1 MARGA
6 AWNVLFRAAD
16 RGIGLVSTVILA
28 RLLIPAD
35 FGLVALATA
44 LIGLLTLLGDFG
56 FDLALIQHPNAQ
68 RRHFDT
74 VWTFNVAFGLAT
86 AAVLLLLADA
96 VARFYNEPRLVPV
109 MYGLAAARAIS
120 CFENIGL
127 IAFRKDMAFD
137 QDFKFS
143 LYKRLATTFLATL
156 PLAFWWRN
164 YWALV
169 GGMIAGSCFGLALS
183 YLLHPYRP
191 RISLGAMRELFGF
204 SKWLQLTN
212 ILGFVSGRAADF
224 IVARI
229 AGASALGLFTIAKE
243 ISNLPSAELAAPI
256 HRGVFP
262 GYAKIA
268 ADRALLKRAYL
279 RVTSVLV
286 LIIVPA
292 GIGLSLIAEPAVLVF
307 FGEKWT
313 AMVPLIE
320 ILSVNGVL
328 GISLTTAAYVYLALG
343 TPRHTAT
350 LVGVY
355 ASVSIGM
362 MVWLV
367 PMSGIKGAALA
378 VLVGTIA
385 TMPLNFRLLS
395 NAIGVTLLDLS
406 ATVWRPVFAMLVMV
420 GAVLT
425 TKYYIGPAHT
435 FQDNLVSL
443 MMIGCIG
450 AAVYCATVMLLWQL
464 ASRPNSAEAFV
475 LERLKRLIAATRSRI
490 RTWLSQ

>member
-6 AWNVLFRAAD
+6 AWNVLFRTAD

-35 FGLVALATA
+35 FGLVALATS

-96 VARFYNEPRLVPV
+96 AARFYNDPRLVPV
-109 MYGLAAARAIS
+109 MFGLAAARAIS

-127 IAFRKDMAFD
+127 VAFRKDMAFD

-143 LYKRLATTFLATL
+143 LYKRLATTFLATI
-156 PLAFWWRN
+156 PLAFLLRN

-169 GGMIAGSCFGLALS
+169 GGLIAGSCIGLALS

-191 RISLGAMRELFGF
+191 RLTLSAMRELLGY
-204 SKWLQLTN
+204 SKWLQLAN
-212 ILGFVSGRAADF
+212 IVTFASGRAADF
-224 IVARI
+224 IVGRI

-279 RVTSVLV
+279 RVTSILLLV
-286 LIIVPA
+286 IVPA
-292 GIGLSLIAEPAVLVF
+292 GIGLSLVAEPAVLVF

-328 GISLTTAAYVYLALG
+328 GISLSTAAYVYLALG
-343 TPRHTAT
+343 TPRHTT
-350 LVGVY
+350 MLVGVY
-355 ASVSIGM
+355 AGVSISM

-367 PMSGIKGAALA
+367 PMSGIKGAATA
-378 VLVGTIA
+378 VIVATVA

-395 NAIGVTLLDLS
+395 NAVGVTMLDLS
-406 ATVWRPVFAMLVMV
+406 EIVWRPLFATLVMA
-420 GAVLT
+420 GGVLT
-425 TKYYIGPAHT
+425 AKYYIGPAHT
-435 FQDNLVSL
+435 IQGNFVSL
-443 MMIGCIG
+443 VTMGFIG
-450 AAVYCATVMLLWQL
+450 AAVYCGTVLLLWRL

-475 LERLKRLIAATRSRI
+475 LERLKGLIAVTRSRVS
-490 RTWLSQ
+490 TWLSK

>member
-6 AWNVLFRAAD
+6 AWNVLFRVAD
-16 RGIGLVSTVILA
+16 RGIGLVSTIILA

-35 FGLVALATA
+35 FGLVALATS

-86 AAVLLLLADA
+86 AVVLLLLADA
-96 VARFYNEPRLVPV
+96 AASFYNEPRLVPV
-109 MYGLAAARAIS
+109 MFGLAAARAIS
-120 CFENIGL
+120 CFENIGP
-127 IAFRKDMAFD
+127 IVFRKDMAFD

-143 LYKRLATTFLATL
+143 FYKRVATTFLATV
-156 PLAFWWRN
+156 PLAFLLRN

-169 GGMIAGSCFGLALS
+169 GGMIAGSCMGLALS
-183 YLLHPYRP
+183 YSLHPYRP
-191 RISLGAMRELFGF
+191 RISLSAMRELLGF
-204 SKWLQLTN
+204 SKWLQLAH
-212 ILGFVSGRAADF
+212 ILSFASGRAADF
-224 IVARI
+224 IVGRI
-229 AGASALGLFTIAKE
+229 AGASALGLLTIAKE

-268 ADRALLKRAYL
+268 ADRSLLKRAYL

-286 LIIVPA
+286 LIVVPA
-292 GIGLSLIAEPAVLVF
+292 GIGLSLVAELAVLVF

-313 AMVPLIE
+313 DMVPLIE

-328 GISLTTAAYVYLALG
+328 GISLSTAAYVFLALG
-343 TPRHTAT
+343 TPRHTT
-350 LVGVY
+350 MLVGVY
-355 ASVSIGM
+355 AGVSIGM

-367 PMSGIKGAALA
+367 PMSGIKGAAIA
-378 VLVGTIA
+378 ALVATIA

-395 NAIGVTLLDLS
+395 DAIGLTLLDMS
-406 ATVWRPVFAMLVMV
+406 KIVWRPVFATLVMA
-420 GAVLT
+420 GAVLAA
-425 TKYYIGPAHT
+425 KYYIGPAHT
-435 FQDNLVSL
+435 FQSNLVSL
-443 MMIGCIG
+443 VTIALIG
-450 AAVYCATVMLLWQL
+450 ATVYCATVMLLWQS

-475 LERLKRLIAATRSRI
+475 LERLKSLIAAIRSRAKKWS
-490 RTWLSQ
+490 R